1 MCKCILIFF
10 LMLKIFYLIIFYFC
24 IIYFKKNKQQNET
37 FSCLAVSQRKYLVAL
52 SSCVRWWWLVLLQ
65 PLRSATMDDLFSEP
79 HQADECAQGAGDN
92 KAALKTICK
101 QVLSVE
107 AQT

>member
-1 MCKCILIFF
+1 
-10 LMLKIFYLIIFYFC
+10 MLKKIYLINFYFN
-24 IIYFKKNKQQNET
+24 ILFKNT
-37 FSCLAVSQRKYLVAL
+37 FTCLAVSQRKYLVSL
-52 SSCVRWWWLVLLQ
+52 PSCVRWWRLVLLQ